1 MLSRLKRRS
10 PSGTTPE
17 RQQVSSSSG
26 ATSSNGT
33 GSGASPLLGPPRY
46 DDDESPYSPTW
57 NEEQLLSSS
66 SLSSPT
72 TSLRR
77 PQHLDVSHLGGTDHS
92 PSGAASPSPHSSTA
106 SPDSSSASMLARS
119 PSSASS
125 TRGKYSLP
133 SAGSSSPPPNMPR
146 RKSRS
151 GSVSSYIEG
160 GTPSPVASS
169 SAAAAAANAAAA
181 SQQGRS
187 TSRTFVPGKTK
198 GASNRYLVVN
208 KTTAVDESLDN
219 FGSGSLSLDHL
230 TGGASDPAAL
240 ATGGAT
246 WVARAPELI
255 NLDVGANPGAP
266 GDPSRLSQSS
276 SEDNIRTP
284 MPGDGPTSLPDAYFG
299 VAAPVE
305 QRPHSVPSSATASP
319 LVLPNG
325 GAPFNLDRLLPLPAS
340 ETSFLAPAE
349 RHGRARS
356 HTTSEAPPPFAYRP
370 STGIDTNLTHGLP
383 PSSLSARPNMETTP
397 RNSVMLPNPVPAA
410 DQTAAAIEKRPTSR
424 SSSVTSSDAS
434 IPALLRPPL
443 QSSPTSSFKLK
454 RQKSAQGIA
463 GAIAASGMA
472 LAATGTGFR
481 QAGSLSRTSTRT
493 SFEDRGSGAESD
505 GGVSTGGGDQ
515 YANGFNL
522 GDYEDAMTSL
532 GTGYAVASSK
542 RNAEFHQL
550 FKNIP
555 DDDYLIEDYGC
566 ALQREIL
573 IQGRLYISEHHI
585 SFNANIFGWVTS
597 HTLPFAEIVSIEKRT
612 TAYVI
617 PNAIQIVTLH
627 ARHTFASFLSRDSTY
642 DLICN
647 IWRMIH
653 PVVPP
658 SAALPDSADRAG
670 SVHHDSDEDEVDDD
684 GSHPTKKSG
693 KRRLRGLRRRGGTSE
708 ERKGD
713 ADASTNSGVTSTH
726 VNGSTSRMVNPSS
739 SSPGGPS
746 GPSKPAAVLHA
757 VTTDMCPT
765 HKDLKEVCMDVVFP
779 SAPEKIYNLM
789 FTSGFMRT
797 FWTENQKLMDLQIS
811 DWAPEKSDSNLLA
824 RNLSYIKPLSAP
836 IGPKQTKCMILDET
850 AHVDFDDYVCV
861 ITTTRTPDVPSGGS
875 FAVKTR
881 TSMTWARNNSCRVVV
896 TTGVVW
902 TGRSMLKGI
911 IERSCIEGQKTY
923 HVDLE
928 DAMRA
933 YIQLHRSEFLEE
945 GQEPI
950 SSLVTE
956 NENNDAQRT
965 DPEESDKDD
974 DPNEKSASAHRRRS
988 MAASTSGIWGI
999 ITDAFSDLTG
1009 GRARSSGGGLS
1020 PTSLILALV
1029 ILILVLSNLWTLSSR
1044 PRSTSP
1050 SLSPGS
1056 RRSSARSSPSTGHDQ
1071 TPDQIAD
1078 AIRDVL
1084 RDYLASL
1091 PSREYV
1097 PNDATTLPVSE
1108 EESSK
1113 EDGIEAPSKTDKACA
1128 PRETADIGQ
1137 ILDGLQV
1144 RLDEMKMKLKG

>member
-10 PSGTTPE
+10 VPGTTPE
-17 RQQVSSSSG
+17 RQPTSSG
-26 ATSSNGT
+26 GTTTNGT
-33 GSGASPLLGPPRY
+33 GSGASPLLGSLRY
-46 DDDESPYSPTW
+46 EDDDTHYSPNDERST
-57 NEEQLLSSS
+57 SSS

-77 PQHLDVSHLGGTDHS
+77 PHHLDVSDS
-92 PSGAASPSPHSSTA
+92 PIGAGAHSSS
-106 SPDSSSASMLARS
+106 SPSMLARS

-125 TRGKYSLP
+125 TRGKYSL
-133 SAGSSSPPPNMPR
+133 SSGPPPPPNQPR

-151 GSVSSYIEG
+151 GSVGSYVE
-160 GTPSPVASS
+160 GTPSAS
-169 SAAAAAANAAAA
+169 AAA

-187 TSRTFVPGKTK
+187 TSRTFVPGTSK
-198 GASNRYLVVN
+198 GSSDRYLVVN
-208 KTTAVDESLDN
+208 KATALDESLDS

-230 TGGASDPAAL
+230 TGGASAPAL

-255 NLDVGANPGAP
+255 KLDVGAPAAP
-266 GDPSRLSQSS
+266 SDPTRLSHSS

-284 MPGDGPTSLPDAYFG
+284 MPGDGPTSQPDAYFG
-299 VAAPVE
+299 VAVPAE
-305 QRPHSVPSSATASP
+305 QTPHPVPSSVTPAP
-319 LVLPNG
+319 VVVPNG
-325 GAPFNLDRLLPLPAS
+325 GASSNLDRSLPLPAS
-340 ETSFLAPAE
+340 EFSSLAPE
-349 RHGRARS
+349 RRGRTRS
-356 HTTSEAPPPFAYRP
+356 HTTSEAPPPFANRL
-370 STGIDTNLTHGLP
+370 STALDTNLAHDLP
-383 PSSLSARPNMETTP
+383 ASSLSAQPNMETAP
-397 RNSVMLPNPVPAA
+397 RNSILIPAPA
-410 DQTAAAIEKRPTSR
+410 PATDQTAAAAIIANRPTSR
-424 SSSVTSSDAS
+424 SPSITSSDAS
-434 IPALLRPPL
+434 SPALLRPPL
-443 QSSPTSSFKLK
+443 QSSPSSSFQLK
-454 RQKSAQGIA
+454 RQMSAQGIA
-463 GAIAASGMA
+463 GAIASSGMA
-472 LAATGTGFR
+472 LAAAGTGPR
-481 QAGSLSRTSTRT
+481 QPALLSRTPTRT

-515 YANGFNL
+515 YVNGLNL
-522 GDYEDAMTSL
+522 GEYEDAMTSL

-617 PNAIQIVTLH
+617 PNAIQITTLH

-647 IWRMIH
+647 IWRMVH

-658 SAALPDSADRAG
+658 SAALPDSAGRAG
-670 SVHHDSDEDEVDDD
+670 SVHPDSEEEDADDD
-684 GSHPTKKSG
+684 GSQPTKKSS
-693 KRRLRGLRRRGGTSE
+693 KKRLRGLRKRGGTSE

-713 ADASTNSGVTSTH
+713 TKSFTNPGVTSTN
-726 VNGSTSRMVNPSS
+726 VNGSTSRMANPSS

-757 VTTDMCPT
+757 VTTDRCPT
-765 HKDLKEVCMDVVFP
+765 LKKLKEVCMDVVFP

-797 FWTENQKLMDLQIS
+797 FWTENQKLMDLQVS
-811 DWAPEKSDSNLLA
+811 DWAPEESDSNLLA
-824 RNLSYIKPLSAP
+824 RNLSYIKPLSAS

-861 ITTTRTPDVPSGGS
+861 ISTTRTPDVPSGGS

-911 IERSCIEGQKTY
+911 IERSCIEGQKAY
-923 HVDLE
+923 HIDLE
-928 DAMRA
+928 NAMRA
-933 YIQLHRSEFLEE
+933 YIQQHRSEFLEE

-950 SSLVTE
+950 SSSVETE
-956 NENNDAQRT
+956 NEANDAQCS
-965 DPEESDKDD
+965 DHGESHGDNDQ
-974 DPNEKSASAHRRRS
+974 NGYEKNASPHRRKS
-988 MAASTSGIWGI
+988 MAASAGGGGILGI
-999 ITDAFSDLTG
+999 ISDAFSGLTG
-1009 GRARSSGGGLS
+1009 GGLRSSASSGNGLS
-1020 PTSLILALV
+1020 PTSLILALL
-1029 ILILVLSNLWTLSSR
+1029 ILVLVLSNLWTLSSR
-1044 PRSTSP
+1044 PRSTSS
-1050 SLSPGS
+1050 SLSPPLRRNPGS
-1056 RRSSARSSPSTGHDQ
+1056 NSRSSPSTGQDQ

-1091 PSREYV
+1091 PSRDYHA
-1097 PNDATTLPVSE
+1097 NDARTHPVSTDQDL
-1108 EESSK
+1108 SADDSH
-1113 EDGIEAPSKTDKACA
+1113 ASKTDKACA
-1128 PRETADIGQ
+1128 PRETAEIGQ
-1137 ILDGLQV
+1137 ILDGLQL
-1144 RLDEMKMKLKG
+1144 RLDEMKKTLRE

>member
-1 MLSRLKRRS
+1 MLSRLRRRS
-10 PSGTTPE
+10 ASGTTPE
-17 RQQVSSSSG
+17 RQQMSSSNG

-46 DDDESPYSPTW
+46 EDDESLYSPTW
-57 NEEQLLSSS
+57 NEEQSMSSS

-77 PQHLDVSHLGGTDHS
+77 PKHLNVSHLGGTDHS
-92 PSGAASPSPHSSTA
+92 PSGAASPGAPGGPHSSTT

-133 SAGSSSPPPNMPR
+133 SAGPSPPSPNMPR

-151 GSVSSYIEG
+151 GSVSSYVEG
-160 GTPSPVASS
+160 GNPSPVASS
-169 SAAAAAANAAAA
+169 SAAAAA

-198 GASNRYLVVN
+198 GASNRYFVVN
-208 KTTAVDESLDN
+208 KTTAVDESLAN

-255 NLDVGANPGAP
+255 SLDVGANPGAP

-284 MPGDGPTSLPDAYFG
+284 MPGDGPTSQPDAYFG

-305 QRPHSVPSSATASP
+305 QRPQSVPSSATASP
-319 LVLPNG
+319 VVLSKG

-340 ETSFLAPAE
+340 GHSFLPPAE
-349 RHGRARS
+349 RGGRARS
-356 HTTSEAPPPFAYRP
+356 HTTSEAPPPFANRP

-383 PSSLSARPNMETTP
+383 LPSLSARPNMETTP
-397 RNSVMLPNPVPAA
+397 RNFVMVPNPVPAA
-410 DQTAAAIEKRPTSR
+410 DQAAAAIEKRPTSR
-424 SSSVTSSDAS
+424 SSSVTSSDTS
-434 IPALLRPPL
+434 SPALLRPPL
-443 QSSPTSSFKLK
+443 QSSPTSSIKLK

-463 GAIAASGMA
+463 GAIAVSGMA

-493 SFEDRGSGAESD
+493 SFEERGSGAESD
-505 GGVSTGGGDQ
+505 GGVSNGGGDQ
-515 YANGFNL
+515 YANGFSL

-684 GSHPTKKSG
+684 GSQPTKKSG
-693 KRRLRGLRRRGGTSE
+693 KRRLRGLRRRGGTNE

-713 ADASTNSGVTSTH
+713 AVASTNSGVTSTH

-739 SSPGGPS
+739 SSLGGPG

-757 VTTDMCPT
+757 VTADRCPT

-797 FWTENQKLMDLQIS
+797 FWTENQKLMDLHIS

-928 DAMRA
+928 NAMRA

-956 NENNDAQRT
+956 NENNDAQRM
-965 DPEESDKDD
+965 DQDESDKGDD
-974 DPNEKSASAHRRRS
+974 ANEKIGSVHRRKSR
-988 MAASTSGIWGI
+988 AAPMGGVWGI

-1009 GRARSSGGGLS
+1009 GGARSSGGGLS
-1020 PTSLILALV
+1020 PTPLILALV

-1044 PRSTSP
+1044 PQSTSP

-1091 PSREYV
+1091 PSREYA

-1108 EESSK
+1108 EDSSK
-1113 EDGIEAPSKTDKACA
+1113 EDGIEAPSKTDKACT

-1144 RLDEMKMKLKG
+1144 RLDEMKLKLKG